1 MLLETV
7 PATYGF
13 PVPPDGYLPAVQ
25 AAAAAAGALY
35 LADEVQAGL
44 GRTGR
49 LWGVEHFGVEP
60 DVLVAGKGLRGG
72 IYPAAACVISERAA
86 GWLHEFGWG
95 HVSTFGGSELGCRV
109 ALAVLE
115 HHDAP
120 GDRRER
126 GARDRA
132 LPRRAARSRRPSR
145 GSWRSARAG
154 S

>member
-1 MLLETV
+1 M
-7 PATYGF
+7 
-13 PVPPDGYLPAVQ
+13 
-25 AAAAAAGALY
+25 
-35 LADEVQAGL
+35 QAGL

-60 DVLVAGKGLRGG
+60 DVLVAGKGLSGG

-109 ALAVLE
+109 ALAVL
-115 HHDAP
+115 DITTRA
-120 GDRRER
+120 GDG
-126 GARDRA
+126 GATSRTSSSA
-132 LPRRAARSRRPSR
+132 TATGCASCRRPSR
-145 GSWRSARAG
+145 GWSRSARAA